1 MSELDILYDHYK
13 DSFSYLRDYLKQR
26 DKLTVYCA
34 IAIGILFLS
43 FFLPSDFENISKTLL
58 EKKLTIELS
67 DLKIIETFILFVLLL
82 MVMKYFQI
90 NIFIE
95 RQYDYIQ
102 RIEKDLTA
110 NLNNFKIEREGKAYL
125 KYYPLILGATD
136 KIYKWGFPLL
146 LVTSLIFKW
155 IEGLNKLTQYKFF
168 CLFTLNSVV
177 ILGII
182 ILTFL
187 YLSWIHFHDFKRK

>member
-13 DSFSYLRDYLKQR
+13 ESFSYLRNYLKQR

-34 IAIGILFLS
+34 VAIGILFLS
-43 FFLPSDFENISKTLL
+43 FFLPSDFENITKTLL
-58 EKKLTIELS
+58 EKQLTIELS

-95 RQYDYIQ
+95 RQYDYIKK
-102 RIEKDLTA
+102 IEKDLTA

-125 KYYPLILGATD
+125 KYYPLILGASD

-146 LVTSLIFKW
+146 LVTSLIVKW
-155 IEGLNKLTQYKFF
+155 NEGLNKLTQYKFF
-168 CLFTLNSVV
+168 CLFTLDSVV

-182 ILTFL
+182 ILTLL
-187 YLSWIHFHDFKRK
+187 YLSWIHFHDFKKK